1 MRDKIIDYYKTLL
14 SLGWLVADEDG
25 QISVQLGDE
34 LMPATI
40 NGKRMILPTR
50 EQMKNT
56 NWDSRVGFHPLRES
70 YNLGVSDVVAGLRDQ
85 FVQRLNTSISYLMKE
100 LISIAHDQEGQ
111 KNLTTEQAQVLNALP
126 KCDDRTVK
134 DFASLMKNTK
144 SRNNADQFIN
154 IHIRRGGVVKGVTF
168 GRAGIVKFPIY
179 DQLKASKE
187 PVNGVKLSV
196 KDREM
201 LTKLYEF
208 IFPEIATDPEFFS
221 VGVSSRSAPFLEAL
235 VRSALGVADSL
246 AEASQPYMD
255 KVDLPQ
261 ILYFNPALGDWK
273 EIFDS
278 KDMVEQLART
288 IPPLNANE
296 DGHLADIAKEKE
308 AEAPSRDERR
318 PATRDVPTTRESVRE
333 PAKTSASTSSEAPR
347 GNMHRS
353 SSGRMIMGSS
363 SPAPTSLGKATP
375 DRSSAGNDRAVT
387 SERESRSS
395 TERER
400 RELAERE
407 RQLREREVELDRQ
420 RREEERRERE
430 DRDRE
435 RERDRRDR
443 DRRDRD
449 YRDRERDRD
458 YRDRDRDRDE
468 RDDRERRERTG
479 DVFDDNPVL
488 RDALRDEEDRGY
500 RGRDRGRDRDRG
512 NGRRVRDIR
521 DRGRDSYYDRR
532 DDRDYDRDR
541 YRGRR

>member
-14 SLGWLVADEDG
+14 SLGWLVSDEDG

-154 IHIRRGGVVKGVTF
+154 IHIRRGGVVKGVTY

-201 LTKLYEF
+201 FIKLYEF
-208 IFPEIATDPEFFS
+208 IFPELVSDPEFFS

-235 VRSALGVADSL
+235 VRSALNVADAL
-246 AEASQPYMD
+246 AEAAQPYMD

-261 ILYFNPALGDWK
+261 ILYFNPELGDWK

-296 DGHLADIAKEKE
+296 DGHLADLAKEKDLE
-308 AEAPSRDERR
+308 SPSREERR
-318 PATRDVPTTRESVRE
+318 PAARDVPAAREPVRE
-333 PAKTSASTSSEAPR
+333 AAKPAPASTETVR

-353 SSGRMIMGSS
+353 SSGRMIMGSA
-363 SPAPTSLGKATP
+363 SPAPAGLGKATP

-387 SERESRSS
+387 AEREARST

-407 RQLREREVELDRQ
+407 RQLRERELELDRQ
-420 RREEERRERE
+420 RREEERRERDE
-430 DRDRE
+430 RE
-435 RERDRRDR
+435 RERELDRRER
-443 DRRDRD
+443 ERRDRD
-449 YRDRERDRD
+449 YRDRERERDRD
-458 YRDRDRDRDE
+458 YRDRDR
-468 RDDRERRERTG
+468 RDDDRRDRRERTG
-479 DVFDDNPVL
+479 DVFDDNPIL
-488 RDALRDEEDRGY
+488 REALRDEEDRGY
-500 RGRDRGRDRDRG
+500 RGRDRYSDRDRG

-521 DRGRDSYYDRR
+521 DRGRDRGYDRR
-532 DDRDYDRDR
+532 DDDYYRRDR
-541 YRGRR
+541 YRR